1 MALRLLEIAV
11 PTHRESQV
19 ADVLRRHEFVSTWQ
33 LEASSSGAVFHVVL
47 PAEATEPLMDD
58 VEGACTGCPD
68 LRMVL
73 VPVEAAVPHVEAEGE
88 TAKPKQTT
96 VTGVFSGWRVSR
108 EELHE
113 DATDGAAVSP
123 SFYIL
128 IALSAVVASVGLLRD
143 SIAVIIGAMVI
154 APLFGPN
161 MALAVGTSLGDMR
174 LISRGLKALTLGLGV
189 ALGVSV
195 VVGLFLPVDPE
206 APSLAARTE
215 VSYADVILAL
225 AAGAAGAF
233 AFTAGQ
239 ARALTGVMV
248 AVALLPPV
256 AAFGLLVAD
265 GHMSA
270 AGGAALLAAVNVIC
284 INLAGVG
291 AFLLQ
296 GVRPRTWWE
305 AERAKRASRRATAIW
320 LILLV
325 ILVIILALM

>member
-11 PTHRESQV
+11 PAHRENEV
-19 ADVLRRHEFVSTWQ
+19 ADVLRQHELVSTWQ
-33 LEASSSGAVFHVVL
+33 LEASQAGAVFHVVL

-58 VEGACTGCPD
+58 IEGVCTGCSD

-73 VPVEAAVPHVEAEGE
+73 VPVEAAVPHVEPESK
-88 TAKPKQTT
+88 TAQPKQTT
-96 VTGVFSGWRVSR
+96 VTGVFSGRRVSR
-108 EELHE
+108 EELYE
-113 DATDGAAVSP
+113 DATDGATVSP

-143 SIAVIIGAMVI
+143 NIAVIIGAMVI

-161 MALAVGTSLGDMR
+161 MTLAVGTSLGDMR
-174 LISRGLKALTLGLGV
+174 HISRGLRALILGLGV

-195 VVGLFLPVDPE
+195 VVGLFLPVDPKV
-206 APSLAARTE
+206 PSLAARTD

-256 AAFGLLVAD
+256 AAFGLLAAD

-305 AERAKRASRRATAIW
+305 AERAKRASRRAAGIW
-320 LILLV
+320 LTLLV
-325 ILVIILALM
+325 VLVVILALV